1 MNVSTSARKLILVFF
16 VSLSAMAF
24 AAQGQGDKA
33 AALFWLLNPINR
45 ARTFTDSQRY
55 RVEPYV
61 VAADVYSIPPHV
73 GRGGWTWHTGAA
85 GWLYRTGL
93 ESILGFKV
101 EGDVLHM
108 EPCVPS
114 AWPRYEIRFKH
125 RSATYEIVV
134 ENPRRVS
141 SGVAEVRVDGKK
153 IEGPSPL
160 IPLEDDGRSHSV
172 LVVMG

>member
-1 MNVSTSARKLILVFF
+1 
-16 VSLSAMAF
+16 
-24 AAQGQGDKA
+24 
-33 AALFWLLNPINR
+33 
-45 ARTFTDSQRY
+45 
-55 RVEPYV
+55 
-61 VAADVYSIPPHV
+61 
-73 GRGGWTWHTGAA
+73 
-85 GWLYRTGL
+85 L

-101 EGDVLHM
+101 EGNVLRM

-114 AWPRYEIRFKH
+114 AWPRYEIHFKH

-153 IEGPSPL
+153 VEGPSPL